1 MATSEDFIAYVL
13 AQLNELDDLRCR
25 KMFGEYAVYYKSKLF
40 GLVCDNQLF
49 IKPTNA
55 GAAFIGN
62 VQEAPPYPGAKNS
75 FLITD
80 QLENKQWLQKLVTIS
95 WEELPQPKKKNLKN
109 RN

>member
-13 AQLNELDDLRCR
+13 DQLKELDDLKCR
-25 KMFGEYAVYYKSKLF
+25 KMFGEYAVYYKSKHL

-49 IKPTNA
+49 IKPTKA

-62 VQEAPPYPGAKNS
+62 VQEAPPYPGAKNN

-80 QLENKQWLQKLVTIS
+80 QLENKQWLQKLVIMS
-95 WEELPQPKKKNLKN
+95 WHELPEPKKKSSKM
-109 RN
+109 